1 MILYC
6 ITIILLHLFY
16 IIFYHIILYANI
28 LLLLY
33 ITIIYFYLCLFDI
46 FFIFAGCS
54 VIVGHYG
61 ILPCAASLKSLQGL
75 EVRINF
81 VVFLMTL

>member
-1 MILYC
+1 MI
-6 ITIILLHLFY
+6 F
-16 IIFYHIILYANI
+16 
-28 LLLLY
+28 
-33 ITIIYFYLCLFDI
+33 

-81 VVFLMTL
+81 VVFFNDIVNFC

>member
-1 MILYC
+1 MV
-6 ITIILLHLFY
+6 
-16 IIFYHIILYANI
+16 FYHIILYANI
-28 LLLLY
+28 IIAIYNYY
-33 ITIIYFYLCLFDI
+33 IFLFVFVWY

-61 ILPCAASLKSLQGL
+61 ILPCASSLKSLQGL